1 MRRWLIGCAV
11 STVMLTPA
19 CRSATQPGS
28 PVSHVI
34 VHTDMGSDDII
45 ALAYLLKEPEVVVDA
60 VVVAGDGLVHRDPG
74 VTHARELIAS
84 LRVGDIPVGGGLEAP
99 SSGTRTFPREW
110 RETSDQF
117 YGLTLPAVASAPAE
131 DGVALLTSAVI
142 SSDGVT
148 IVELA
153 PQTDLASALT
163 ATPSLRNQ
171 IDRIV
176 AMGGAFDVPGNVAAE
191 PAAEWNLYIDPQAA
205 EEVQGSGVPITLV
218 PLDATKDLALTT
230 LFMGALADDLRAPG
244 VGRVYQLLKMNPYLI
259 GNSYLW
265 DPLAA
270 ALAVDPSLAVM
281 SDRPVRIDA
290 GTGSTSAEGSLQMRV
305 AGSADALGIESR
317 LIAALREVPGS
328 TIIVPASVVTVT
340 VDAAGYSL
348 TTSQIVRAGR
358 IAVDLRNETSR
369 DLVVYL
375 LDPGA
380 RHTSADV
387 EALIVRGVTTPPP
400 WLKVI
405 AGVSADADT
414 SSVWNVEVDR
424 GEVAFV
430 GAPRHGRFVPESV
443 GYVRIVP

>member
-1 MRRWLIGCAV
+1 
-11 STVMLTPA
+11 
-19 CRSATQPGS
+19 
-28 PVSHVI
+28 
-34 VHTDMGSDDII
+34 
-45 ALAYLLKEPEVVVDA
+45 
-60 VVVAGDGLVHRDPG
+60 
-74 VTHARELIAS
+74 
-84 LRVGDIPVGGGLEAP
+84 
-99 SSGTRTFPREW
+99 
-110 RETSDQF
+110 
-117 YGLTLPAVASAPAE
+117 
-131 DGVALLTSAVI
+131 
-142 SSDGVT
+142 
-148 IVELA
+148 
-153 PQTDLASALT
+153 
-163 ATPSLRNQ
+163 
-171 IDRIV
+171 
-176 AMGGAFDVPGNVAAE
+176 
-191 PAAEWNLYIDPQAA
+191 
-205 EEVQGSGVPITLV
+205 VPITLV

-281 SDRPVRIDA
+281 FDRPVRIDA
-290 GTGSTSAEGSLQMRV
+290 GSGRTSAEGSLQMRV
-305 AGSADALGIESR
+305 AGSADALGVESR

-328 TIIVPASVVTVT
+328 TIVVPASVVTVT

-348 TTSQIVRAGR
+348 TTSQIVRAGH

-369 DLVVYL
+369 DLVVYV

-405 AGVSADADT
+405 AAVSADADT
-414 SSVWNVEVDR
+414 SSVWNVEVNR

-430 GAPRHGRFVPESV
+430 GAPRHGRFVPESM
-443 GYVRIVP
+443 GHVRIVP